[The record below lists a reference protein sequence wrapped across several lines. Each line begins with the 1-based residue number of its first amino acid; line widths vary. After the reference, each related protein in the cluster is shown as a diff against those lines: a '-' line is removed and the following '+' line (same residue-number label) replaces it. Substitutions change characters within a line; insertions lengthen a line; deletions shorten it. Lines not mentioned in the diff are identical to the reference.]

1 MKTSLKVKRPALRAP
16 AAACPAPVHAAAS
29 TVRVEDLALARPAPA
44 EPRLKLAPEAP
55 GPVSARPLEPP
66 DGTGMPVIV

>member
-1 MKTSLKVKRPALRAP
+1 M
-16 AAACPAPVHAAAS
+16 HAAAS

-44 EPRLKLAPEAP
+44 EPRLKLVPKAP